1 MLPPAFVVRHRHWL
15 AALIFVLIPLVG
27 FGSIAEDV
35 RERKAFPW
43 EKPVILAVHSLQSRG
58 LTDLFYAMSVVGG
71 VRWGWAVPAVILL
84 LAWRVSRASALFFL
98 LAVGG
103 STLLNVGL
111 KLFFHRDR
119 PTILIHLWQ
128 ANDYSFPSGHAML
141 AAAIAAAVTALL
153 WRTRFRTLTIVL
165 GGLYALLMDVARVYL
180 GVHYPTDVLAGT
192 ALSVAWVS
200 GIALL
205 FWPLLHRAQ
214 HHARAVTAPEPD
226 DGRQSL
232 RD

>member
-27 FGSIAEDV
+27 FGNIAEDV
-35 RERKAFPW
+35 YEREAFAW
-43 EKPVILAVHSLQSRG
+43 EKPVILAIHSLQSRG
-58 LTDLFYAMSVVGG
+58 LTDFFYGLSVVGG
-71 VRWGWAVPAVILL
+71 AAWGWVLPLLLLL
-84 LAWRVSRASALFFL
+84 LAWRVSRASAVFFL

-119 PTILIHLWQ
+119 PTVLIHLWQ
-128 ANDYSFPSGHAML
+128 TNDYSFPSGHAML
-141 AAAIAAAVTALL
+141 AAAIVAACAALL
-153 WRTRFRTLTIVL
+153 WRTRFRAPTLVL
-165 GGLYALLMDVARVYL
+165 GGLYAALMDVARVYL

-200 GIALL
+200 ALALL

-214 HHARAVTAPEPD
+214 RHVRGVE
-226 DGRQSL
+226 RQKGEQRLSG
-232 RD
+232 D